1 MLPSH
6 LLVAS
11 LLPSTDQPEDR
22 ATGCQR
28 NGRSYQVHFNPSK
41 AMAEAM
47 DAADMPGLHR
57 KLFKLHRNLGDDFII
72 FLDLLTFCFT
82 HST

>member
-1 MLPSH
+1 MILSH
-6 LLVAS
+6 PLSAS
-11 LLPSTDQPEDR
+11 LLRSTNQRETR
-22 ATGCQR
+22 QQGCQR

-41 AMAEAM
+41 AMGEAM
-47 DAADMPGLHR
+47 DAADMPGLHS